1 MMQIYKSISTALLL
15 LIMTYAI
22 SGVSAFLSTTS
33 RLHSSCVLSVNVAQH
48 ILTPCQ
54 PRKNDVLPS
63 MPFSCSTETETALH
77 MNNYKSPD
85 EENSYNDDAFGLLF
99 LAGGSQDV
107 DFGGTFLVLSAIAA
121 ITKQNDDRAPAAV
134 ASMSLLISPVVSSL
148 RQTGSLENISPPI
161 PIEIGLCA
169 ISAIWAFVNWSRG
182 RVS

>member
-1 MMQIYKSISTALLL
+1 MMQIHKSISAALLL

-33 RLHSSCVLSVNVAQH
+33 RLHSSCVLSVNFAQH

-54 PRKNDVLPS
+54 PQNDVLPS
-63 MPFSCSTETETALH
+63 MPFSCRTETETALH

-85 EENSYNDDAFGLLF
+85 EENNYNDDPFGLLF

-107 DFGGTFLVLSAIAA
+107 DFAGTFLVLSAIAA

-169 ISAIWAFVNWSRG
+169 ISAIWAFVNCSRG
-182 RVS
+182 KES

>member
-1 MMQIYKSISTALLL
+1 MKRAAAAEENSMRLVNMQIHKSISALLL
-15 LIMTYAI
+15 LIMAYA
-22 SGVSAFLSTTS
+22 SGVSAFLSTS
-33 RLHSSCVLSVNVAQH
+33 RLHSSVNVAQH

-54 PRKNDVLPS
+54 PS
-63 MPFSCSTETETALH
+63 MSCMRSTESALQ

-107 DFGGTFLVLSAIAA
+107 DFGGTFLVLSAIFA

-134 ASMSLLISPVVSSL
+134 AFMSLLISPVVSSL

-161 PIEIGLCA
+161 PIEVGLCT

-182 RVS
+182 KES